1 MIVPAASVVANSQS
15 NGYVRFERGPESMF
29 RRVLIQDASGNLL
42 ENFEHY
48 NDLYCLTELLTNNK
62 SNREGPGC
70 FHGEGLQLPGRSTPS
85 VVANAGVYAN
95 GMAMVVDQNP
105 LGSLTIVN
113 GKYEPMTYADLGSA
127 VIAKQKRR

>member
-1 MIVPAASVVANSQS
+1 MDAAFPAAIVPAAGQTVTAA

-42 ENFEHY
+42 ENFENY

-70 FHGEGLQLPGRSTPS
+70 FHGEGLQLPMNNLPY
-85 VVANAGVYAN
+85 VATNNAA
-95 GMAMVVDQNP
+95 
-105 LGSLTIVN
+105 
-113 GKYEPMTYADLGSA
+113 
-127 VIAKQKRR
+127 